1 MADLD
6 ETDLEIVALLLS
18 DARRPWSDVAEH
30 VGLSPPAVAD
40 RVDRLREAGVIRRFT
55 LDLDRSQLRG
65 GVPVLVDLDVEPGAA
80 ADVREA
86 LSGAEAVEHVF
97 ATADGDVVW
106 TGRVPDGDVPA
117 WMETELA
124 ATRDAVRAYEVDLLT
139 AAEWTP
145 GVGGTDFALTCA
157 ECGNTVTSEGETE
170 RYGGERYHFC
180 CPSCAER
187 FGERYDRVAEG
198 AD

>member
-1 MADLD
+1 MPDLD
-6 ETDLEIVALLLS
+6 ETDLEIIELLLS

-65 GVPVLVDLDVEPGAA
+65 GVPVLVDVDVAPGAA
-80 ADVREA
+80 GDVREA
-86 LSGAEAVEHVF
+86 LSAAEAVEHVF
-97 ATADGDVVW
+97 STADGHLVW

-117 WMETELA
+117 WMGAELSGVREA
-124 ATRDAVRAYEVDLLT
+124 IRDFEVALLT
-139 AAEWTP
+139 GAEWTP

-170 RYGGERYHFC
+170 HFDGERYHFC